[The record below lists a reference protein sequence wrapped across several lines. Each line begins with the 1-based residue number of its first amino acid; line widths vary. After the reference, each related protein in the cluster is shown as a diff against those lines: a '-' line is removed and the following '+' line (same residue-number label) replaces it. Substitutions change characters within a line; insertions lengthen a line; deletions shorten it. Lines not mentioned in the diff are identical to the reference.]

1 MIFIE
6 YHFIQMMAMVRKY
19 RLGRRGEAAEET
31 RRRIVEATAALHAE
45 QGVVATSMKQI
56 AERADVSVGT
66 VYHHFPTYD
75 DAIRACG
82 QHHLAL
88 APPPGPDLF
97 AGARTRAERIERLVR
112 ACFERYERIPN
123 LEGARAEQNKY
134 APLRE
139 FFAAEAQAMR
149 TLAGAALGA
158 AGAEGAKAAT
168 LAALID
174 PGVWH
179 ALRAAG
185 LTTAAAAR
193 QIAGVVNAWL
203 DARKHPAA

>member
-1 MIFIE
+1 
-6 YHFIQMMAMVRKY
+6 MVRKY

-31 RRRIVEATAALHAE
+31 RRRVVEATAALHAE
-45 QGVVATSMKQI
+45 QGVVATTMKQI
-56 AERADVSVGT
+56 AERAEVSVGT

-82 QHHLAL
+82 ERHLAL

-97 AGARTRAERIERLVR
+97 AGAKSRGERIVRLVR

-123 LEGARAEQNKY
+123 IEGVRAERARF

-139 FFAAEAQAMR
+139 FFAAEANSMQA
-149 TLAGAALGA
+149 LAAAALGPGSA
-158 AGAEGAKAAT
+158 DRAKTAT
-168 LAALID
+168 VVALID
-174 PGVWH
+174 PGVWQ
-179 ALRAAG
+179 ALRASG

-203 DARKHPAA
+203 DAPRAAA